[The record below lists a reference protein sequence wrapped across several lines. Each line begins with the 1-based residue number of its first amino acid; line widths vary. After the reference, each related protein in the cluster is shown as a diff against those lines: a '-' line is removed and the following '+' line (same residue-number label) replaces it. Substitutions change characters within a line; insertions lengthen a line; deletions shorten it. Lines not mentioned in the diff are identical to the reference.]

1 MIAPGIEPSPP
12 RITIANALTAGTEP
26 MYGSKTRPLTAQSVP
41 AAPARP
47 APRPNATMS
56 IRSTLIPESIAAF
69 RFWLVAR
76 SASPSRV
83 RRSRSQRPIRI
94 AIVTLMMIT

>member
-1 MIAPGIEPSPP
+1 
-12 RITIANALTAGTEP
+12 
-26 MYGSKTRPLTAQSVP
+26 
-41 AAPARP
+41 
-47 APRPNATMS
+47 MS

-83 RRSRSQRPIRI
+83 LLRRRKSPTRT
-94 AIVTLMMIT
+94 AIVMVMMIT